1 MIFSGNEN
9 WLNGLAR
16 AEGSALP
23 QDDDTVALEWVRLAP
38 QSLPPAAAQASP
50 PA

>member
-9 WLNGLAR
+9 WLDSLAR

-23 QDDDTVALEWVRLAP
+23 LREDSVTVEWAGLAP
-38 QSLPPAAAQASP
+38 PPLAAQASP